1 MTKKPPIAAMG
12 NVPKRKNGNASRR
25 DLLIGGTLTTAAF
38 ATASA
43 GQGAALAPEPS
54 GQMMVGLF
62 TSIGDIELPNG
73 VTLISTSGWSAPG
86 IGMARYV
93 TDPVVD
99 VAYVRRHPT
108 TAALSRNNRG
118 FRLVEP
124 MLSAH
129 MTGARPGLADNGPAL
144 QHAID
149 EVSAIGG
156 GQLTIP
162 AGTYGFTTTLKMRS
176 GVDLV
181 GAGKSGTIL
190 RYDGAGVALDAVGT
204 ANARRIF
211 HLRDLSLTGAK
222 VGVASTGIQIAWN
235 QRALPMMERVGIS
248 GFGRYGIE
256 FAGNNWLLTFR
267 DVEIHDCGR
276 AVPGGC
282 GIFRRPGGKDFDAL
296 ADIKFFGLVVEAC
309 GHPQSQGGAVTFPCT
324 APFMTQGLWFH
335 GCCIE
340 GNFGGAE
347 MAFERID
354 FLSIDQSYFE
364 IASEKGIRKNG
375 ILIDECVASIT
386 SSRFATDELNKGSS
400 AIQAQKNARIT
411 LVANKWDEDF
421 GNADISIATGAQITR
436 EPNSDIRNPNIRVV
450 VEPTEYI
457 AR

>member
-108 TAALSRNNRG
+108 TAALSRNKRG

-309 GHPQSQGGAVTFPCT
+309 GHPQSQGGAVTFRC
-324 APFMTQGLWFH
+324 APPFTTQGLWFH

-340 GNFGGAE
+340 GNFGEAE
-347 MAFERID
+347 MDFQSID
-354 FLSIDQSYFE
+354 LLSIDQSYFE
-364 IASEKGIRKNG
+364 VAVKSGQSRIGI
-375 ILIDECVASIT
+375 ILARCQASIT
-386 SSRFATDELNKGSS
+386 NCRFSSDPGNSNGEMIAVNESS
-400 AIQAQKNARIT
+400 AAYLTGNS
-411 LVANKWDEDF
+411 WDSDF
-421 GNADISIATGAQITR
+421 GRTDVSTTDSSSINSVDFTRNGISPMRIKRQK
-436 EPNSDIRNPNIRVV
+436 D
-450 VEPTEYI
+450 
-457 AR
+457 